1 MAFPRFIK
9 VSVSRILDGPALVV
23 GSGLCRCDPGTQHQY
38 GADVFGVVGNCPIKK
53 MLVQADA
60 MIASFPGNH
69 GQVRV
74 ESGGATIR
82 FSSR

>member
-1 MAFPRFIK
+1 MAFPRLIK
-9 VSVSRILDGPALVV
+9 VSVSRVLDGPAIVV
-23 GSGLCRCDPGTQHQY
+23 GSALCRCDPGTQHKY
-38 GADVFGVVGNCPIKK
+38 GADAFGVVGNCPIKI
-53 MLVQADA
+53 MLVQADT
-60 MIASFPGNH
+60 MIDSFPGNH